1 MCVEGGVELDDVVTG
16 ARRRATRR
24 RLLSLAAGGGAAAAI
39 AVAAGS
45 TPPDV
50 SAQATEPIVGSWLS
64 VYHRS
69 SGETITGLLTLHA
82 DGTFVSSASDH
93 ATRGPA
99 HGLWTS
105 LGNNVYGYSVLS
117 INVDGGN
124 FVGIT
129 ALDGEITVDSTG
141 TTWTSTSRVNYY
153 DANGSLYRQT
163 TSLASAQRIPL
174 LRLDQPAPQML
185 FSPS

>member
-1 MCVEGGVELDDVVTG
+1 MEEMKLNDVSG
-16 ARRRATRR
+16 APKRPTRR
-24 RLLSLAAGGGAAAAI
+24 QLLSLAATGGAAAAI
-39 AVAAGS
+39 GAVAGS
-45 TPPDV
+45 EPPPV
-50 SAQATEPIVGSWLS
+50 SAQSTEPIVGSWLS

-69 SGETITGLLTLHA
+69 SGETITGLLTLHG

-99 HGLWTS
+99 HGHWTS

-117 INVDGGN
+117 INVDGN
-124 FVGIT
+124 SFVGIT

-153 DANGSLYRQT
+153 DANGRLYRQT
-163 TSLASAQRIPL
+163 MSQASAQRIPL
-174 LRLDQPAPQML
+174 LRLNQPAPQML